1 MKNFISLLCLVFVSS
16 IQIHSQQITFTP
28 QWTPQSQFAGYYAA
42 LENGY
47 YSEAGLDVSIVHP
60 TASYSSMSML
70 KDGTADIITSELIQ
84 AMMTSD
90 NDLGLVN
97 LLQTTQHSTLVLIA
111 RAGDVR
117 HLSDLAGCRIGT
129 WKVGFS
135 EIPHMIDEEQ
145 HLDIEWIKLIN
156 PLNLYIAGAIDATLA
171 KSYNE
176 LILFSMAGITP
187 GSVLYFSEYAYDFP
201 EDGLYV
207 SEEFYHKNP
216 EQCRLFAEASRKGW
230 DWVRNNREEA
240 LDIVMKYVKE
250 ANVPTNRYNQ
260 KWMLDAILQAQEDVK
275 GGMPSYSLD
284 EDAFN
289 SLNEALVKYGY
300 IEKLVVYERF
310 IGGNR

>member
-1 MKNFISLLCLVFVSS
+1 MKIYISLFCFAVISLFNG
-16 IQIHSQQITFTP
+16 IAQQITFSP

-47 YSEAGLDVSIVHP
+47 YDEAGLDVSIKHP
-60 TASYSSMSML
+60 TTSYNSMSML
-70 KDGTADIITSELIQ
+70 EDGTADIITSELIQ

-90 NDLGLVN
+90 EDMKLVN
-97 LLQTTQHSTLVLIA
+97 ILQTTQHSTLVLIS
-111 RAGDVR
+111 RTKNVTDF
-117 HLSDLAGCRIGT
+117 SDIAGCRVGT

-145 HLDIEWIKLIN
+145 HLEIEWVKLIN
-156 PLNLYIAGAIDATLA
+156 SLNLYIAGAIDATLA

-176 LILFSMAGITP
+176 LILFSMSGITP
-187 GSVLYFSEYAYDFP
+187 GSVLYFSEHGYDFP

-207 SEEFYHKNP
+207 SEDFYKKNP

-250 ANVPTNRYNQ
+250 SNVPTNRYNQ
-260 KWMLDAILQAQEDVK
+260 KWMLDAILAAHADEK
-275 GGMPSYSLD
+275 GGRPSYRLD

-289 SLNEALVKYGY
+289 RLNEALLKYGY
-300 IEKLVVYERF
+300 IAEPVDYERF
-310 IGGNR
+310 TGGNR

>member
-1 MKNFISLLCLVFVSS
+1 MKNYLTVLCVAFCSLVQSYA
-16 IQIHSQQITFTP
+16 QHMTFTP

-47 YSEAGLDVSIVHP
+47 YADAGLDVSIVHP
-60 TASYSSMSML
+60 TSSNNSMNML
-70 KDGTADIITSELIQ
+70 KDGSSDIITSELIQ

-90 NDLGLVN
+90 DEVRLVN
-97 LLQTTQHSTLVLIA
+97 LLQTTQHSTLVLIS
-111 RAGDVR
+111 RTKNVR
-117 HLSDLAGCRIGT
+117 DFSEVAGCRVGT

-145 HLDIEWIKLIN
+145 QLDIEWVKLIN

-176 LILFSMAGITP
+176 LILFSMSGITP
-187 GSVLYFSEYAYDFP
+187 GSVLKFSEHGYDFP

-207 SEEFYHKNP
+207 SEAFYRKNP

-230 DWVRNNREEA
+230 DWVRNNRDEA

-250 ANVPTNRYNQ
+250 SNVPTNRYNQ
-260 KWMLDAILQAQEDVK
+260 KWMLDAILKAQEDTR
-275 GGMPSYSLD
+275 GGMPSYTLD

-289 SLNEALVKYGY
+289 RVNEALVKYGY
-300 IEKLVVYERF
+300 IAKPIVYERF
-310 IGGNR
+310 TGGNR

>member
-1 MKNFISLLCLVFVSS
+1 MKKYLSLLCFTLISLF
-16 IQIHSQQITFTP
+16 QCKAQQITFTP

-47 YSEAGLDVSIVHP
+47 YAEAGLDVSIEHP
-60 TASYSSMSML
+60 TTSYSSTNML
-70 KDGTADIITSELIQ
+70 KDGTSDIITCELIQ
-84 AMMTSD
+84 AMMLTEEVK
-90 NDLGLVN
+90 LVN
-97 LLQTTQHSTLVLIA
+97 LLQTTQHSTLVLVA
-111 RAGDVR
+111 RAGDIN

-129 WKVGFS
+129 WKVGFN

-156 PLNLYIAGAIDATLA
+156 PLNLYIAGAVDATLA

-187 GSVLYFSEYAYDFP
+187 GSILHFSEYGYDFP

-207 SEEFYHKNP
+207 TEEFYKNNR

-230 DWVRNNREEA
+230 DWVRNNRDKA

-250 ANVPTNRYNQ
+250 EKVATNRYNQ
-260 KWMLDAILQAQEDVK
+260 KWMLDAILEAQEDTK
-275 GGMPSYSLD
+275 GGLPSYRLDADAFYQLD
-284 EDAFN
+284 E
-289 SLNEALVKYGY
+289 ALKKYGY
-300 IEKLVVYERF
+300 ISESVVYERF
-310 IGGNR
+310 TGGML

>member
-1 MKNFISLLCLVFVSS
+1 MKNYLTILCVAFCSLVQSYA
-16 IQIHSQQITFTP
+16 QHMTFTP

-47 YSEAGLDVSIVHP
+47 YADAGLDVSIVHP
-60 TASYSSMSML
+60 TSSNNSMNML
-70 KDGTADIITSELIQ
+70 KDGSSDIITSELIQ

-90 NDLGLVN
+90 DEVRLVN
-97 LLQTTQHSTLVLIA
+97 LLQTTQHSTLVLIS
-111 RAGDVR
+111 RTKNVR
-117 HLSDLAGCRIGT
+117 DFSEVAGCRVGT

-145 HLDIEWIKLIN
+145 QLDIEWIKLIN

-176 LILFSMAGITP
+176 LILFSMSGITP
-187 GSVLYFSEYAYDFP
+187 GSVLKFSEHGYDFP

-207 SEEFYHKNP
+207 SEAFYRKNP

-230 DWVRNNREEA
+230 DWVRNNRDEA

-250 ANVPTNRYNQ
+250 SNVPTNRYNQ
-260 KWMLDAILQAQEDVK
+260 KWMLDAILEAQEDAR
-275 GGMPSYSLD
+275 GGKPSYTLD

-289 SLNEALVKYGY
+289 RVNEALVKYGY
-300 IEKLVVYERF
+300 IAKPIVYERF
-310 IGGNR
+310 TGGNR

>member
-1 MKNFISLLCLVFVSS
+1 MKNYLTVLCVAFCSLVQSYA
-16 IQIHSQQITFTP
+16 QHMTFTP

-47 YSEAGLDVSIVHP
+47 YADAGLDVSIVHP
-60 TASYSSMSML
+60 TSSNNSMDML
-70 KDGTADIITSELIQ
+70 KDGSSDIITSELIQ

-90 NDLGLVN
+90 DEVRLVN
-97 LLQTTQHSTLVLIA
+97 LLQTTQHSTLVLIS
-111 RAGDVR
+111 RTKNVR
-117 HLSDLAGCRIGT
+117 DFSEVAGCRVGT

-145 HLDIEWIKLIN
+145 QLDIEWVKLIN

-176 LILFSMAGITP
+176 LILFSMSGITP
-187 GSVLYFSEYAYDFP
+187 GSVLKFSEHGYDFP

-207 SEEFYHKNP
+207 SEAFYRKNP

-230 DWVRNNREEA
+230 DWVRNNRDEA

-250 ANVPTNRYNQ
+250 SNVPTNRYNQ
-260 KWMLDAILQAQEDVK
+260 KWMLDAILEAQEDAR
-275 GGMPSYSLD
+275 GGKPSYTLD

-289 SLNEALVKYGY
+289 RVNEALVKYGY
-300 IEKLVVYERF
+300 IAKPIVYERF
-310 IGGNR
+310 TGGNR

>member
-1 MKNFISLLCLVFVSS
+1 MKNYLTILCVAFCSLVQSYA
-16 IQIHSQQITFTP
+16 QHMTFTP

-47 YSEAGLDVSIVHP
+47 YADAGLDVSIVHP
-60 TASYSSMSML
+60 TSSNNSMNML
-70 KDGTADIITSELIQ
+70 KDGSSDIITSELIQ

-90 NDLGLVN
+90 DEVRLVN
-97 LLQTTQHSTLVLIA
+97 LLQTTQHSTLVLIS
-111 RAGDVR
+111 RTKNVR
-117 HLSDLAGCRIGT
+117 DFSEVAGCRVGT

-145 HLDIEWIKLIN
+145 QLDIEWVKLIN

-176 LILFSMAGITP
+176 LILFSMSGITP
-187 GSVLYFSEYAYDFP
+187 GSVLKFSEHGYDFP

-207 SEEFYHKNP
+207 SEAFYRKNL

-230 DWVRNNREEA
+230 DWVRNNRDEA

-250 ANVPTNRYNQ
+250 SNVPTNRYNQ
-260 KWMLDAILQAQEDVK
+260 KWMLDAILEAQEDAR
-275 GGMPSYSLD
+275 GGKPSYTLD

-289 SLNEALVKYGY
+289 RVNEALVKYGY
-300 IEKLVVYERF
+300 IAKPIVYERF
-310 IGGNR
+310 TGGNR

>member
-1 MKNFISLLCLVFVSS
+1 MKKYLLIIICLSASLF
-16 IQIHSQQITFTP
+16 HSYGQQITFSP

-47 YSEAGLDVSIVHP
+47 YAEAGLDVSIEHP
-60 TASYSSMSML
+60 TTSYSSMSML

-84 AMMTSD
+84 AMMTAD
-90 NDLGLVN
+90 DKVKLVN
-97 LLQTTQHSTLVLIA
+97 LLQTTQHSTLVLVSRSENVTQLA
-111 RAGDVR
+111 
-117 HLSDLAGCRIGT
+117 DLAGCRIGT

-156 PLNLYIAGAIDATLA
+156 SLNLYIAGAIDATLA

-187 GSVLYFSEYAYDFP
+187 GSVLHFSEHGYDFP

-207 SEEFYHKNP
+207 SEDYYKKYP
-216 EQCRLFAEASRKGW
+216 ENCRKFAEASRKGW

-240 LDIVMKYVKE
+240 LEIVMKYVKE

-260 KWMLDAILQAQEDVK
+260 KWMLDAILEAQEDVK
-275 GGMPSYSLD
+275 GGKPSYKLD

-289 SLNEALVKYGY
+289 QLNEALKKYGY
-300 IEKLVVYERF
+300 ISREAVYERF
-310 IGGNR
+310 IGEER